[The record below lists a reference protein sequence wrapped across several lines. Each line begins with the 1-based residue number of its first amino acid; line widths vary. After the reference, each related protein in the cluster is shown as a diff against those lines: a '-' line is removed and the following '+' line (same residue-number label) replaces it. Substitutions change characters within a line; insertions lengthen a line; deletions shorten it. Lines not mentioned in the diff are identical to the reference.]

1 MSTREAVRHNPAMP
15 DFTLVAP
22 LSLDLPDA
30 LSPAREAKIASRFG
44 NRIAGVDEAGR
55 GPWAGPVVTAAV
67 ILDYAQLPR
76 GLNDSKKLTEARREA
91 LFEEI
96 CGTAQVS
103 TAYASPLRI
112 DAMNIRAATLW
123 AMTRAV
129 AGLGIAPQA
138 CLIDG
143 RDVPPSLSLPAQA
156 VVKGDG
162 RLLAVAAASIVAKV
176 MRDRLM
182 VRLDRLAPGYGFAGH
197 KGYGTAE
204 HAAALSRL
212 GPSPHHRRS
221 FRPIRELLEE
231 AG

>member
-1 MSTREAVRHNPAMP
+1 MH
-15 DFTLVAP
+15 DFALVAP
-22 LSLDLPDA
+22 LSLDLPDT
-30 LSPAREAKIASRFG
+30 LSPEKEAKIASRFAC
-44 NRIAGVDEAGR
+44 RLAGVDEAGR

-67 ILDYAQLPR
+67 ILDYARLPA

-96 CGTAQVS
+96 CGTADVS
-103 TAYASPLRI
+103 VAYASPARI
-112 DAMNIRAATLW
+112 DVMNIRGATLW

-129 AGLGIAPQA
+129 AGLGLAPQA

-143 RDVPPSLSLPAQA
+143 RDVPPSLALPAQA
-156 VVKGDG
+156 VVRGDG

-176 MRDRLM
+176 VRDRLM
-182 VRLDRLAPGYGFAGH
+182 VRLDAHVPGYGFAGH

-212 GPSPHHRRS
+212 GPCAHHRRS
-221 FRPIRELLEE
+221 FRPIRDLPGI